1 MFDLTKPM
9 DINWELNNI
18 CNLMCPQCAR
28 NEVKNGILQWNQDDN
43 TLNDSDT
50 TLENFKIAFDNLGNV
65 GTVRFYG
72 NISENVASKDFAKI
86 CEFILDKGSHVMVS
100 TNGSLRTTDWWKKLG
115 NIYERDKE
123 SKVAFCLDG
132 LREELSLYRI
142 NADYNK
148 IIENA
153 KAFINAGG
161 QAEWRMIVF
170 KHNQHQ
176 IEEAKEIAKEY
187 GFHNF
192 TLILSNRLTS
202 WNKPFTYKNK
212 TYTLLPKDINE
223 EKMDSTSLPVTKPKV
238 SEPTFSTWN
247 EREQQRVEYI
257 KSDELGEISCK
268 FQIQNSIYVDYL
280 LRVWPCCYLPNR
292 KGLSENSNFYGKYY
306 RNKSNNLLEK
316 NLDDILS
323 DNFYELL
330 PMSWTEKSMC
340 LGPCKSTCTV
350 AHKSGSV
357 SSNYREKVW

>member
-28 NEVKNGILQWNQDDN
+28 NKIKNGVLQLNQDDSGN
-43 TLNDSDT
+43 AYNKLNDRDT
-50 TLENFKIAFDNLGNV
+50 SLKDFKIAFNNINNIS
-65 GTVRFYG
+65 TVRFYG
-72 NISENVASKDFAKI
+72 HVSENVASKDFAKI

-100 TNGSLRTTDWWKKLG
+100 TNGSLRTRDWWKKLG
-115 NIYERDKE
+115 NIYKRDKE

-148 IIENA
+148 IMENA
-153 KAFINAGG
+153 KAFIDAGG
-161 QAEWRMIVF
+161 RAEWRMIVF

-192 TLILSNRLTS
+192 TLILSNRLGNWS
-202 WNKPFTYKNK
+202 KPFTYKNK
-212 TYTLLPKDINE
+212 TYTLLPQDINKE
-223 EKMDSTSLPVTKPKV
+223 
-238 SEPTFSTWN
+238 WN
-247 EREQQRVEYI
+247 EKERQRVEYI

-268 FQIQNSIYVDYL
+268 FQVQNSIYVDYL
-280 LRVWPCCYLPNR
+280 LRVWPCCYLPN
-292 KGLSENSNFYGKYY
+292 KKELVEKSSFYAKYY

-316 NLDDILS
+316 SLNNILY

-330 PMSWTEKSMC
+330 QMSWTEKSMC
-340 LGPCKSTCTV
+340 LKPCKSTCTTT
-350 AHKSGSV
+350 HKSGNVV
-357 SSNYREKVW
+357 SSNYRERVW